1 MEINPTE
8 LLIVI
13 TVSVLQS
20 SLLITIY
27 VMY

>member
-8 LLIVI
+8 LLIAI